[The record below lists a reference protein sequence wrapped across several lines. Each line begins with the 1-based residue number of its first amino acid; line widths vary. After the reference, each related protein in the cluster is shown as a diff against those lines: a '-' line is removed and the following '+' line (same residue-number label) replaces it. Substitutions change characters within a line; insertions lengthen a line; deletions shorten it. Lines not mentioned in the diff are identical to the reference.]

1 MTVPKSQGLFHKAII
16 QSGAVEA
23 CGMTN
28 ITQKTARRVAE
39 LLLDSLGILP
49 QDVDKLQNV
58 PYELLLEA
66 GNKAMEKTALEEGS
80 IDSWG
85 NPGLLWTPV
94 VDGDY
99 LPHQP
104 VENSIAL
111 QSKNIPLLIGSCM
124 TEWTTVP
131 MLSNPKQYE
140 KNNMHTWNEEETM
153 KKLLARFGIQANL
166 VISAFHSAYPNR
178 QISEVLYID
187 TMLRLPA
194 LKTARLKADQHGA
207 PVYNY
212 LFAWDTPIHGGFAMS
227 YHCSEIPFVFNN
239 IQLSPAAYIGGKEAK
254 KLENQISKAW
264 VSFARSGNPNHE
276 DLPLWPAFSRKNG
289 NTMIFGANSEV
300 KREFDYKLLSLLR
313 PDYEF

>member
-1 MTVPKSQGLFHKAII
+1 
-16 QSGAVEA
+16 
-23 CGMTN
+23 
-28 ITQKTARRVAE
+28 
-39 LLLDSLGILP
+39 
-49 QDVDKLQNV
+49 
-58 PYELLLEA
+58 
-66 GNKAMEKTALEEGS
+66 
-80 IDSWG
+80 
-85 NPGLLWTPV
+85 
-94 VDGDY
+94 
-99 LPHQP
+99 
-104 VENSIAL
+104 
-111 QSKNIPLLIGSCM
+111 
-124 TEWTTVP
+124 
-131 MLSNPKQYE
+131 
-140 KNNMHTWNEEETM
+140 MHTWNEEETM